1 MIQGRDGPRFLL
13 ESRAV
18 FGLQPLDGD
27 DPIEVFVAGL
37 PDLGLAA

>member
-1 MIQGRDGPRFLL
+1 MIQGPCFLV

-27 DPIEVFVAGL
+27 DPIEVCVAGL
-37 PDLGLAA
+37 LDLGLAA

>member
-27 DPIEVFVAGL
+27 DPIEVCVAGF
-37 PDLGLAA
+37 PYFGVAA